1 MKEKFKKSD
10 RKCEWCYNTHKLG
23 LEFDH
28 HEPVNMLQKRM
39 KDITKKLE
47 KNTNKFYIFL
57 I

>member
-1 MKEKFKKSD
+1 MVPLLF
-10 RKCEWCYNTHKLG
+10 NQQITFINHKLG

-47 KNTNKFYIFL
+47 KKYK
-57 I
+57 

>member
-47 KNTNKFYIFL
+47 KKYK
-57 I
+57 